1 MKKLLIA
8 LMLIGVTAEVSYGA
22 LSEDM
27 SVYVRKDVFEVY
39 MQNINTNMEKILE
52 ELKAQRKD
60 MSELTRT
67 VSVLSARIDGVD
79 AKISGLEATLTA
91 RIDGSTLALSN
102 RIDGVNTRVDD
113 LRNGLYL
120 WLVVIGT
127 IISWPKIREKLQSRD
142 KPESTAKP
150 LTLEDVQSLVKRLI
164 DENNAELKKQLQRG

>member
-22 LSEDM
+22 LSEDT

-91 RIDGSTLALSN
+91 RIDGNALALSN

-164 DENNAELKKQLQRG
+164 DENNAELKKQLQA

>member
-8 LMLIGVTAEVSYGA
+8 LMFISVTAEVSYGA

-39 MQNINTNMEKILE
+39 MQNINTNMERILQKLE
-52 ELKAQRKD
+52 TLETKVSD
-60 MSELTRT
+60 MSERM
-67 VSVLSARIDGVD
+67 SNISGRID
-79 AKISGLEATLTA
+79 GLEATLTA

-164 DENNAELKKQLQRG
+164 DENNAELKKQLQA

>member
-22 LSEDM
+22 LSEDT

-91 RIDGSTLALSN
+91 RIDGSALALSN

-127 IISWPKIREKLQSRD
+127 IISWPKIREKFQSRD

-164 DENNAELKKQLQRG
+164 DENNAELKKQLQA